1 MECRKKHVNKHN
13 KNKNILNLPNLF
25 WVCFMRIALPLLYK
39 LSYWENLWFVLLLG
53 QNCLHYV
60 QYIFQI
66 SLSKPNLNNTLTK
79 KTNQFSCFI
88 AFEYIL
94 QKCSTWKTY
103 HKRDVSLSPE
113 WKKNSFGI
121 LIPPALLFSSNH
133 HIWSHPQATYFLMQR
148 IFSNAKNS
156 WTKIKISGLLL
167 SGFKIVK
174 TLSISEKKIVNAG
187 QFLLNHS
194 TSWRPRQQKTL
205 PLAVKEKDIWK
216 CKSIFLFYFPKKH
229 ASRPAHLKGYKSCLT
244 MGFQHSKINKTH
256 TSIKNRHQIHWG

>member
-1 MECRKKHVNKHN
+1 M
-13 KNKNILNLPNLF
+13 
-25 WVCFMRIALPLLYK
+25 
-39 LSYWENLWFVLLLG
+39 
-53 QNCLHYV
+53 HYV
-60 QYIFQI
+60 QYIFGI
-66 SLSKPNLNNTLTK
+66 SLSKPNLNNTSTK

-94 QKCSTWKTY
+94 QKCSIWKTY

-113 WKKNSFGI
+113 RKKNSFGI
-121 LIPPALLFSSNH
+121 LIPPVLLFSSS
-133 HIWSHPQATYFLMQR
+133 HICSHPQATYFLMQR

-174 TLSISEKKIVNAG
+174 TLSISEKKFVNAG

-194 TSWRPRQQKTL
+194 TSWRPRKQKTL

-216 CKSIFLFYFPKKH
+216 CKSIFLFYFPKKNMQAGLH
-229 ASRPAHLKGYKSCLT
+229 TCKATSLAWLW
-244 MGFQHSKINKTH
+244 GFNTQK
-256 TSIKNRHQIHWG
+256 

>member
-1 MECRKKHVNKHN
+1 M
-13 KNKNILNLPNLF
+13 
-25 WVCFMRIALPLLYK
+25 
-39 LSYWENLWFVLLLG
+39 
-53 QNCLHYV
+53 HYV
-60 QYIFQI
+60 QYIFGI
-66 SLSKPNLNNTLTK
+66 SLSKPNLNNTSTK

-94 QKCSTWKTY
+94 QKCSIWKTY

-113 WKKNSFGI
+113 RKNSFGI
-121 LIPPALLFSSNH
+121 LIPLVLLFSSNH
-133 HIWSHPQATYFLMQR
+133 HICSHPQATYFLMQR

-156 WTKIKISGLLL
+156 RTKIKISGLLL

-174 TLSISEKKIVNAG
+174 TLGISEKKIVNAG

-216 CKSIFLFYFPKKH
+216 CKSIFQLYFPKKTCKQ
-229 ASRPAHLKGYKSCLT
+229 ACTPARLQVLPEYGVSTLK
-244 MGFQHSKINKTH
+244 NK
-256 TSIKNRHQIHWG
+256 